1 MSQKSPTSASFI
13 AIKQV
18 LSQLVSPPDPELD
31 EFLKLFQIRSIEKGA
46 YFVRAGDRSTEL
58 AFVNAGLLRFFY
70 QTTDGKE
77 FNKSFV
83 AENQFTAAYS
93 AFLTD
98 MPARFSIQ
106 ALEECHLLICDLH
119 MVVNLFD
126 RHGCWERLGRILAEQ
141 LFIKKEAREAEFLL
155 DDAETRYRNFQKQ
168 YPGLEGRVAQYHVA
182 SYLGI
187 TPVAL
192 SRIRKKLKTD
202 FP

>member
-1 MSQKSPTSASFI
+1 MSQESPTSAPFI

-18 LSQLVSPPDPELD
+18 LSQLVSPPDSELD
-31 EFLKLFQIRSIEKGA
+31 EFLKLFRIRSIERGG
-46 YFVRAGDRSTEL
+46 YFIRAGDRSTEL

-77 FNKSFV
+77 FNKSFI

-98 MPARFSIQ
+98 MPTRFSIQ

-119 MVVNLFD
+119 ILINMFD

-155 DDAETRYRNFQKQ
+155 DDAETRYQNFKKI
-168 YPGLEGRVAQYHVA
+168 YPELEDRLAQYHVA

-192 SRIRKKLKTD
+192 SRIRSR
-202 FP
+202 